1 MLQDTYLID
10 DTPGSLSN
18 IYKIKI
24 LICCVINETKN
35 PFTKYQLNDVFQY
48 NGTVNYF
55 NFCQAIKELF
65 NTKHIF
71 EKSNTKGDAS
81 YLYLTNLG
89 RETAITLK
97 NNVPKSAIDRTLN
110 GLKTLITKDRQ
121 NKGRQVT
128 IIKKDDGYIV
138 KLVLEETGSNLIDLD
153 LFCPNEELAKK
164 MKKEMEAKTTDVYR
178 CILAILSNDH
188 KTLFKTAANIK
199 SFLSLNQ

>member
-71 EKSNTKGDAS
+71 EKPNNKGDAS

-97 NNVPKSAIDRTLN
+97 NNVPKSAIDKTLT

-128 IIKKDDGYIV
+128 ISKKDDGYIV

-153 LFCPNEELAKK
+153 LFCPTEELAKK
-164 MKKEMEAKTTDVYR
+164 MKKEMEAKTTDIYR

-188 KTLFKTAANIK
+188 KTLYNTASNIK
-199 SFLSLNQ
+199 TFLSLNQ

>member
-1 MLQDTYLID
+1 MLEDTYLVD
-10 DTPGSLSN
+10 NTPGSLSN

-55 NFCQAIKELF
+55 NFCQAIKELLK
-65 NTKHIF
+65 TKHIF
-71 EKSNTKGDAS
+71 EKPNSKGDTN

-89 RETAITLK
+89 KETAITLK
-97 NNVPKSAIDRTLN
+97 NNIPKSTIHKTLT

-128 IIKKDDGYIV
+128 INKKADGYIV
-138 KLVLEETGSNLIDLD
+138 KLVLEETGSDLMD
-153 LFCPNEELAKK
+153 LALFCPTEDLAKK
-164 MKKEMEAKTTDVYR
+164 MKKEMESKTTDIYK

-188 KTLFKTAANIK
+188 KTLFNTAANIK
-199 SFLSLNQ
+199 TFLSSN